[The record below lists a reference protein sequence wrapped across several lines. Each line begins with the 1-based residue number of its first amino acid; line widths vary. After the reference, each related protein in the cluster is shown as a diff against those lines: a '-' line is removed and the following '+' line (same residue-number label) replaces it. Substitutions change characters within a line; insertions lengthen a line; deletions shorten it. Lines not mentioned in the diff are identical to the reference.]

1 MNSKSKNYI
10 MIFAVIITL
19 LDISFYFTKRL
30 ELLFWL
36 TIITLILSLFNVN
49 KRINIQKR
57 FKDSINNMSRYLSD
71 TMEDN
76 LMDMVYS
83 IVIINAKGDIL
94 WSNRKFNNEI
104 NTEAQRQTNI
114 LGLFRDI
121 HLDKIVKAF
130 IKTSQKVKF
139 KEIIYEIYSE
149 KIQFFKKEE
158 AFLLYFNDITYLE
171 NSSATK
177 DSIMLIEVDNIND
190 VTGSMEPDKV
200 PLLIAEVERTINN
213 YALRKN
219 AMIRKYSSSKYV
231 LCLEDRLI
239 EEQIKKKFDI
249 LDSIRDIDM
258 GNKMDVTLSIG
269 VGIGGSSPLE
279 NHNFAISAKELALGR
294 GGDQAVIKWPGKNA
308 FFGGNTKEMEK
319 RTRVRARVV
328 ARALKDLIYESSS
341 IYIMGHKNPDMDCF
355 GAAFGLSSAIKQMG
369 KQCKIILGNDNRN
382 ISAYLKEVNKDK
394 SYKDLFINAEDAVA
408 KITKSDLVIVVDVHN
423 INYVQE
429 SRIIYKSKKI
439 VIIDHHRRSPDII
452 EGALLNFIE
461 VYASSTSELVTE
473 VVQYMSD
480 KPKLKVIEAEAL
492 LAGIFMDTKNFIF
505 KTGVRTFEA
514 ASFLRRSGA
523 DTIQIRK
530 LFSDDLKSYIIKAE
544 TIKSAEVENNIAIAI
559 CPPEATESVLAAQ
572 IADDLLNITGIQASF
587 VFVKIGEDVYI
598 SARSLGEVNV
608 QVILEALGGGGHM
621 TMAGVKLVDSNIET
635 AKQQLKEAISKYLRE
650 GE

>member
-394 SYKDLFINAEDAVA
+394 SYKDLFINAEDAIA

>member
-1 MNSKSKNYI
+1 
-10 MIFAVIITL
+10 
-19 LDISFYFTKRL
+19 
-30 ELLFWL
+30 
-36 TIITLILSLFNVN
+36 
-49 KRINIQKR
+49 
-57 FKDSINNMSRYLSD
+57 
-71 TMEDN
+71 MEDN